1 MSSAANLPIPAW
13 PEPWGGLWRL
23 GIGLQN
29 ERNVMAK
36 SHPLFVLRAVLLS
49 AMAGAGQSAV
59 WGWRLWGPV
68 GPRIRRG
75 ACYRLWVQSP
85 DETWLRGFGEKL
97 SAYLTDASGEMRN
110 FSLAALSAPEHRPWA
125 QIWADHTAGLDPA
138 EPELCLDFLTP
149 LAFTPHH
156 PQQRWRLDR
165 AELGTLL
172 NLRAQQAGLP
182 ELGEAGQVALAGL
195 EVRPWFWE
203 FHRYGAES
211 RSGAAQGKGRTEEP
225 LSGCQ
230 GPLYLRGDWQA
241 LLPWLVLAAELGLG
255 KRLSLGQGLCHL
267 VSRRPFFDPVLGNPS
282 RYIPAYEE
290 AREGALDHGLR
301 GLEPELA
308 QLEISSAQSALP
320 ATDALAVR
328 ETLCAGLALAVQQQS
343 YQPGPVEFL
352 SLKKKEGG
360 GDRQIALLPVLDKI
374 FQRTL
379 HAVLAPVCDRQL
391 EPSAH
396 GFRPGRGVESA
407 RAAIAEALRAGATWM
422 VETDLASFFDQI
434 PWSGLDEAVHRALPT
449 ADRATRAALQACY
462 RRADATTPGHG
473 ILQGSPLSPLL
484 ANLFLDRLDETLA
497 AEGWRPVRYGDDLVI
512 PAPSQAEAARALARL
527 EELVGALGLSLK
539 PEKTALTPAAAGFT
553 FLGRPFGSGLEEEA
567 VAEQALRRTVYV
579 AEPYSMV
586 ALDHEAVVVRRDKA
600 LLARVPLARVEA
612 LVVHGTQVLSTP
624 LLMACAKRRI
634 PITFT
639 GTSGYTVNVFRPD
652 SRAFF
657 DHGARHSSRHAGQ
670 SPHQMVQEAGA
681 LVHAKLHN
689 ALAWLTG
696 RREPAIRA
704 ALPALGE
711 LADRAAAL
719 AARLPQVANPKVPL
733 GLEGSAAALIYPLVN
748 TLVLDPDWRST
759 HRSPREK
766 PDRWNALYDF
776 GANLLFARLN
786 AAIRSAGLNPY
797 LGWLHSAADNYESLV
812 CDLMEPF
819 RARLD
824 RWLIKTVNR
833 KLVTPAH
840 LELDA
845 TGKWRF
851 TRDGAR
857 HVIEAWERELQV
869 RLAGEPGT
877 LAEILHSQVTLLAQW
892 ALHHQPMR
900 WFLAPCPEP
909 PLPGAAPVGDEDAS
923 EGTEYDSLT

>member
-1 MSSAANLPIPAW
+1 ML
-13 PEPWGGLWRL
+13 R
-23 GIGLQN
+23 N
-29 ERNVMAK
+29 ERNVMAR

-49 AMAGAGQSAV
+49 ALEGEGKAVTWHWQPASAV
-59 WGWRLWGPV
+59 GQRV
-68 GPRIRRG
+68 RRG
-75 ACYRLWVQSP
+75 AHYGLWVQSA
-85 DETWLRGFGEKL
+85 DLAWLERLGQRARDYLGQGTGEP
-97 SAYLTDASGEMRN
+97 RN
-110 FSLAALSAPEHRPWA
+110 FSLVSVQPPVPRPWA
-125 QIWADHTAGLDPA
+125 QIWAEQTAGLADA
-138 EPELCLDFLTP
+138 GAELCLDFLTP

-156 PQQRWRLDR
+156 PQQRWRLDGQELLHLLGER
-165 AELGTLL
+165 ARQL
-172 NLRAQQAGLP
+172 NLP
-182 ELGEAGQVALAGL
+182 EPDEAACAACAAL
-195 EVRPWFWE
+195 EVRSWFWD
-203 FHRYGAES
+203 FHRHGAES
-211 RSGAAQGKGRTEEP
+211 RSGAAQGKGKHEEP

-230 GPLYLRGDWQA
+230 GPLYLRGDWRP
-241 LLPWLVLAAELGLG
+241 LLPWLVMAAELGLG
-255 KRLSLGQGLCHL
+255 KRLSLGQGACRL
-267 VSRRPFFDPVLGNPS
+267 VARRAFFDPVLVNPS

-290 AREGALDHGLR
+290 AREGTLDHGLR
-301 GLEPELA
+301 GLESELA
-308 QLEISSAQSALP
+308 ALEQQCVTAFPASTGGQGGTVSPGSPAASPLP
-320 ATDALAVR
+320 ASDALAPRAAIVA
-328 ETLCAGLALAVQQQS
+328 ELALAFREQR
-343 YQPGPVEFL
+343 YQPGPPDFL
-352 SLKKKEGG
+352 SFPKKDGAGE
-360 GDRQIALLPVLDKI
+360 RQIALLPVRDKI

-407 RAAIAEALRAGATWM
+407 RAALAEALRGGASWV

-434 PWSGLDEAVHRALPT
+434 PWSGLEAAVDRALPV
-449 ADRATRAALQACY
+449 ADTATRAALCACFQ
-462 RRADATTPGHG
+462 RADAATPGRG

-497 AEGWRPVRYGDDLVI
+497 AEGWQPVRYGDDLVI
-512 PAPSQAEAARALARL
+512 PAASQAQAARALARL
-527 EELVGALGLSLK
+527 EELVAALGLTLK
-539 PEKTALTPAAAGFT
+539 TEKTALTPAAAGFT

-567 VAEQALRRTVYV
+567 IAEQALRRTVYV

-586 ALDHEAVVVRRDKA
+586 ALDHEAVVVRREKT

-657 DHGARHSSRHAGQ
+657 DHSARHSTRHAGQ
-670 SPHQMVQEAGA
+670 SAHQVVQEAGA

-704 ALPALGE
+704 ALPALE
-711 LADRAAAL
+711 DLANRAAAL
-719 AARLPQVANPKVPL
+719 AARLPPVANPKLPL
-733 GLEGSAAALIYPLVN
+733 GIEGSAAALIYPLVN
-748 TLVLDPDWRST
+748 ALALDPDWRSAART
-759 HRSPREK
+759 PRDK

-833 KLVTPAH
+833 QVVTPAH
-840 LELDA
+840 LEQDA
-845 TGKWRF
+845 TGRWRF
-851 TRDGAR
+851 TREGAR

-877 LAEILHSQVTLLAQW
+877 LAEILHSQVKLLAQW
-892 ALHHQPMR
+892 ALHTQPMK
-900 WFLAPCPEP
+900 WFLAPWPDP
-909 PLPGAAPVGDEDAS
+909 PAPGTPPIGDEDAR
-923 EGTEYDSLT
+923 EDREFGSLT